1 MQLLAVICERKN
13 VAPPHIFEEAHM
25 DQDRD
30 KNWQDLYRAA
40 ATEQDPKRLMAL
52 LSEIIKALEDR
63 DRKAESVRRSMKNC
77 GGNTLPIPCAGERG
91 TGTTH
96 GEAL

>member
-1 MQLLAVICERKN
+1 
-13 VAPPHIFEEAHM
+13 M

-52 LSEIIKALEDR
+52 LSEIIKALEGR
-63 DRKAESVRRSMKNC
+63 DRKPSPSV
-77 GGNTLPIPCAGERG
+77 GA
-91 TGTTH
+91 
-96 GEAL
+96 